1 VRWCTPALRP
11 ISQHNRLLID
21 RAVRRVV
28 ANWSRA
34 GGNDAGFGQP
44 ANARR
49 WTWTAATPYAPRAE
63 PVFFPLDEEL
73 GLLAGELSATL
84 VEGVVRLGTRMPFE
98 QAASELAFFWS
109 VELEQT
115 TLRRYTQAA
124 GAAYVADQ
132 AADLE
137 RLERERP
144 LAPAGPAV
152 QYLSADGAMVPLVG
166 GEWAE
171 VKTLAI
177 GAVVVRPGDDGLPEA
192 QTTDLTYFS
201 RLANAETF
209 THQAYVE
216 THRRGTET
224 AKVVC
229 AVQDGAEWL
238 QGLVDVLR
246 PDAVRIL
253 DFPHALEHLSAV
265 AQTVL
270 GSGTPELKAWLDE
283 QAHTLKHATDGV
295 RQVLIALAK
304 LPVQLT
310 ADPLAAGEARDRT
323 VTYFT
328 KRLAQVDYAAFQAA
342 GYPIGSGSTESANKI
357 VVEARLKGSGMHWA
371 RAHVDPLVALRT
383 VACTNRWSEAWP
395 RISARLRAD
404 ADQRRRARWRSRHQ
418 PSPSTPAETT
428 QPTIV
433 TAMQP
438 RPTTAPTAPRGKS
451 VVNGRPTALHP
462 WKRYGYD
469 RLPNARRDFR
479 SRG

>member
-1 VRWCTPALRP
+1 MA
-11 ISQHNRLLID
+11 
-21 RAVRRVV
+21 
-28 ANWSRA
+28 ANWSRVGA
-34 GGNDAGFGQP
+34 NDAEFGQR

-49 WTWTAATPYAPRAE
+49 WTWIAATRYAPCAE

-84 VEGVVRLGTRMPFE
+84 AEGVVRLGTRMPFE
-98 QAASELAFFWS
+98 QAATELAFFWS
-109 VELEQT
+109 VELEET
-115 TLRRYTQAA
+115 TVRRYTQAA
-124 GAAYVADQ
+124 GAAYVAEQ
-132 AADLE
+132 ASELE

-144 LAPAGPAV
+144 PALAGPAV

-177 GAVVVRPGDDGLPEA
+177 GAVKVRPGEDGLPEA

-201 RLANAETF
+201 RLADAERF
-209 THQAYVE
+209 TRQAYVE
-216 THRRGTET
+216 AHRRGTET

-253 DFPHALEHLSAV
+253 DFPHALEHLTAA
-265 AQTVL
+265 AQPVL
-270 GSGTPELKAWLDE
+270 GIGTPAVKAWLDE
-283 QAHTLKHATDGV
+283 QAHTLKHAADGV
-295 RQVLIALAK
+295 RQVLTALGK
-304 LPVQLT
+304 LPVQLV
-310 ADPLAAGEARDRT
+310 ADPTAAADARDRT

-357 VVEARLKGSGMHWA
+357 VVEVRLKGSGMHWA

-404 ADQRRRARWRSRHQ
+404 ADQRRRSRWRSRHQ
-418 PSPSTPAETT
+418 TSTPAPAETS
-428 QPTIV
+428 QPTIATTV
-433 TAMQP
+433 QP
-438 RPTTAPTAPRGKS
+438 RPTPALTARRGKS

-479 SRG
+479 SRS

>member
-1 VRWCTPALRP
+1 MSDHGARCA
-11 ISQHNRLLID
+11 
-21 RAVRRVV
+21 AG
-28 ANWSRA
+28 NWSHA
-34 GGNDAGFGQP
+34 GGNGAGFGQR

-49 WTWTAATPYAPRAE
+49 WTWSAATRCAPRAE

-84 VEGVVRLGTRMPFE
+84 AEGVVRLGTRMPFE
-98 QAASELAFFWS
+98 QAATELAFFWN
-109 VELEQT
+109 VELEET

-124 GAAYVADQ
+124 GAAYVAEQ
-132 AADLE
+132 AAELE

-171 VKTLAI
+171 VKTLAL
-177 GAVVVRPGDDGLPEA
+177 GAVEVRPGEDGLPEA
-192 QTTDLTYFS
+192 HTTDLTYFS
-201 RLANAETF
+201 RLADAETF
-209 THQAYVE
+209 TRQAYVE
-216 THRRGTET
+216 AHRRGTET
-224 AKVVC
+224 ANVVC

-253 DFPHALEHLSAV
+253 DFPHAIEHLTAA
-265 AQTVL
+265 AQPVL
-270 GSGTPELKAWLDE
+270 GIGTPAVKVWLDE
-283 QAHTLKHATDGV
+283 QAHTLKHAVDGV
-295 RQVLIALAK
+295 RRVLAAVSK
-304 LPVQLT
+304 LPVQLAVDPRAA
-310 ADPLAAGEARDRT
+310 ADVRDRT

-342 GYPIGSGSTESANKI
+342 RYPIGSGSTESANKI

-371 RAHVDPLVALRT
+371 RGHVDPLVALRT

-395 RISARLRAD
+395 RISARLRTEAG
-404 ADQRRRARWRSRHQ
+404 QRRRARRQLRH
-418 PSPSTPAETT
+418 STPLPPIEVASPAIDPVY
-428 QPTIV
+428 QPAA
-433 TAMQP
+433 TA
-438 RPTTAPTAPRGKS
+438 APPAPRSKS
-451 VVNGRPTALHP
+451 VDKRRPTAFHP

-469 RLPNARRDFR
+469 RRPNARRDLRFPR
-479 SRG
+479 